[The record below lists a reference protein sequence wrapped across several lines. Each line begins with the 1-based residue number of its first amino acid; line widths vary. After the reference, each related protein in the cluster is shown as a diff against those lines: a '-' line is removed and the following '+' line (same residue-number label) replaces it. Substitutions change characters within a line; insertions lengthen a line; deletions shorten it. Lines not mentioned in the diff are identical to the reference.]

1 MNDTCSDK
9 NEGPPIIISSSPVK
23 EDGSTWIRDPYLHVS
38 DKVWIESHGWLNC
51 RVIDASQQLLK
62 KHPSLSEPLSGL
74 QTPQNGKRY
83 KFKKVSGHFIQILN
97 VMCGSHWITVS
108 NVNCEPNTVN
118 VYDSAYAYIDS
129 DTKLQICSLLRPI
142 CDVLKLRMPN
152 IQRQP
157 NSFDCGVFAIATATE
172 LALGKDPL
180 LCYWD
185 TTQMRCHL
193 IRCIEQ
199 GTMES
204 FPQKKHRRI
213 PLGNQYKKTMSTK
226 IYCVCRMPNQTSK
239 AMIKCDSCGKWM
251 HKECMGLDQ
260 MALVEDVWYC
270 NSCK

>member
-1 MNDTCSDK
+1 
-9 NEGPPIIISSSPVK
+9 
-23 EDGSTWIRDPYLHVS
+23 
-38 DKVWIESHGWLNC
+38 
-51 RVIDASQQLLK
+51 
-62 KHPSLSEPLSGL
+62 
-74 QTPQNGKRY
+74 
-83 KFKKVSGHFIQILN
+83 
-97 VMCGSHWITVS
+97 
-108 NVNCEPNTVN
+108 
-118 VYDSAYAYIDS
+118 
-129 DTKLQICSLLRPI
+129 
-142 CDVLKLRMPN
+142 
-152 IQRQP
+152 
-157 NSFDCGVFAIATATE
+157 
-172 LALGKDPL
+172 
-180 LCYWD
+180 
-185 TTQMRCHL
+185 MRCHL